1 MFYLAEINKECKEH
15 VMDICKKIK
24 VIKSFFSKIF
34 GNDVHTLIIIPSK
47 REKCLGT
54 FQDGK
59 IFIKKELL
67 QRKSFLLFKVL
78 VHEMTHALQYFNYLK
93 SNKLFSREDY
103 EKEAQLNEK
112 KLALEFNNFKSYL
125 ESHEK
130 TELNSEIALAHS
142 HLVPAHSFQKI
153 AFPTLHSLGIEIEL
167 HGICVGSLRT
177 IMNYSFIQFSDDR
190 NQNIYTKEAHEATA
204 TTKTITIPGNDV
216 GYDIPILKIKES
228 EFTLDI
234 TLDHASISLGSNEIT
249 YSCFELV
256 TTPLLYRSPSSTLLR
271 LMKHTLALTAEI
283 ISNTADNLLYTNR
296 YPRTENLKENL
307 KKHFGSSKVSWPK
320 GTYGVDHKFA
330 GRTKEAVSKS
340 LSFCPVHGLYKSDV
354 SQREGL
360 TYTQVNFTVPIE
372 KVAYLSENDL
382 KLLIEDKGG
391 DGLIIPIEN
400 FQKAQELGIGLV
412 DKLGVKSP
420 LKKEGLAGFF
430 SLIYMLLFIRMQDFF
445 KSVFGL
451 AMNKNLVS
459 LLGKYNI
466 ANVLRL
472 SLNND
477 EKEFLYKILSD
488 ESKREI
494 LAESIAKSFART
506 AIALSYLKESHIAPL
521 KSQLTGDFVK
531 IRGKSYTIMTYCAA
545 MVDFIFTPK
554 RRRDIR
560 DNATPDDIPNSTYVA
575 QALHSIKF
583 LRPEEAER
591 VIMFSQL
598 VPKEYSIKEQKEDSG
613 KSLSRRD
620 VLFETRL
627 LPTRYSSIN
636 YLLNKTMTPRANFYS
651 AVLSTLSGPLDSAI
665 VIATEQS
672 YNAAEYLFKRLI
684 EFNLELSRL
693 EKMTTKIFTT
703 AEAKEMQEVLKYFTF
718 DLIQSILL
726 KDTLI
731 SAEAIYEIL
740 RTFYKL
746 LSYSLSN
753 ELTAKERNESPNVI
767 NLDNHELEFL
777 KNEISSI
784 ANAYRAFYDSSTRD
798 SEALKD
804 VKAIKIERELSN
816 EASAEAHSPRAAS
829 PSPSLRSSPSTS
841 PRRSRRSSSSGSS
854 SLSIDST
861 SDKDLYLGRLSAA
874 IKNCGLNQFYFQNL
888 KKELEK
894 PSPSR
899 GVINSECA
907 KALKHSSDLEW
918 QTLIKEIQSD
928 FGR

>member
-1 MFYLAEINKECKEH
+1 M
-15 VMDICKKIK
+15 
-24 VIKSFFSKIF
+24 
-34 GNDVHTLIIIPSK
+34 
-47 REKCLGT
+47 
-54 FQDGK
+54 
-59 IFIKKELL
+59 
-67 QRKSFLLFKVL
+67 LFKVL
-78 VHEMTHALQYFNYLK
+78 VHEITHAKQYFEYLK
-93 SNKLFSREDY
+93 SKDILSKEDY
-103 EKEAQLNEK
+103 EKEAYLNEEK
-112 KLALEFNNFKSYL
+112 YASKFEKFKHYL
-125 ESHEK
+125 ESQETIEPISK
-130 TELNSEIALAHS
+130 ELSDNIINYEPPLAL
-142 HLVPAHSFQKI
+142 KDG
-153 AFPTLHSLGIEIEL
+153 AFPSLYSLGIEIEL
-167 HGICVGSLRT
+167 HGICVGRT
-177 IMNYSFIQFSDDR
+177 KTIKGYSFIQFSDDR
-190 NQNIYTKEAHEATA
+190 TQNIFTKEAHESTA

-228 EFTLDI
+228 DFTLDI
-234 TLDHASISLGSNEIT
+234 TLDHASINLGRSEIT

-283 ISNTADNLLYTNR
+283 ISNTADNFLYTNR
-296 YPRTENLKENL
+296 YPRTQNLEANL
-307 KKHFGSSKVSWPK
+307 KKHFGSSKVSWPQ
-320 GTYGVDHKFA
+320 GTYGDGHKFA
-330 GRTKEAVSKS
+330 GHTKEAVSKS

-372 KVAYLSENDL
+372 KVAYLSEKDL

-391 DGLIIPIEN
+391 DSLIIPIEN
-400 FQKAQELGIGLV
+400 FQKAQELSIALV
-412 DKLGVKSP
+412 DKLGVKLP

-430 SLIYMLLFIRMQDFF
+430 SLIYMLLFIRTQDFF
-445 KSVFGL
+445 KSAFRIE
-451 AMNKNLVS
+451 MNKNLVS

-466 ANVLRL
+466 ANVQRL
-472 SLNND
+472 SLNDD
-477 EKEFLYKILSD
+477 EKKFLYQILSD
-488 ESKREI
+488 ENKREI
-494 LAESIAKSFART
+494 LAGSIAKSFART
-506 AIALSYLKESHIAPL
+506 AIALSYLKERHIAPL

-613 KSLSRRD
+613 KGFSRRD

-636 YLLNKTMTPRANFYS
+636 YLLKKTMTPRANFYS

-672 YNAAEYLFKRLI
+672 YNAAEYLYKRLV

-693 EKMTTKIFTT
+693 ESMNKKIFTT

-718 DLIQSILL
+718 DLIQKILL
-726 KDTLI
+726 EYKNI
-731 SAEAIYEIL
+731 SAGAIYQIL
-740 RTFYKL
+740 GTFFKL
-746 LSYSLSN
+746 LKASQSS

-767 NLDNHELEFL
+767 NLDNHELEFI

-798 SEALKD
+798 DEVLTD
-804 VKAIKIERELSN
+804 INTIKI
-816 EASAEAHSPRAAS
+816 
-829 PSPSLRSSPSTS
+829 T
-841 PRRSRRSSSSGSS
+841 
-854 SLSIDST
+854 
-861 SDKDLYLGRLSAA
+861 
-874 IKNCGLNQFYFQNL
+874 
-888 KKELEK
+888 
-894 PSPSR
+894 
-899 GVINSECA
+899 
-907 KALKHSSDLEW
+907 
-918 QTLIKEIQSD
+918 
-928 FGR
+928 